1 MAALLH
7 MSHPDLAKC
16 LIQQKSRGLCR
27 QRGDVFRKE
36 LRGVT
41 ANVLQTVQGEG
52 DGGAMMSE
60 DTENRCALA
69 LCADLQTVIFT
80 YVCMFIHFHDI

>member
-1 MAALLH
+1 M
-7 MSHPDLAKC
+7 
-16 LIQQKSRGLCR
+16 
-27 QRGDVFRKE
+27 
-36 LRGVT
+36 
-41 ANVLQTVQGEG
+41 LQTVQGEG

-60 DTENRCALA
+60 DTENRCALT

>member
-1 MAALLH
+1 

-27 QRGDVFRKE
+27 QSGDVFGKE
-36 LRGVT
+36 LQVH
-41 ANVLQTVQGEG
+41 VLQGEG

-60 DTENRCALA
+60 DTENRCALT
-69 LCADLQTVIFT
+69 LCVDLQTVIFT
-80 YVCMFIHFHDI
+80 YVCMFIYFQDI